1 MLLDNP
7 QLLIIA
13 GGNGAGKSTFS
24 KDLSSVDAFI
34 FDADKEIAK
43 IEERY
48 PGLPAESISY
58 AVDQYFLD
66 CVDSALTNS
75 RDFTIE
81 TNFRDAGLMN
91 IVNRFQENGYT
102 ISMVYLGL
110 SDIQQSMDRVTA
122 RVAGGGH
129 FVDTDSIRYNFE
141 EGLKNLVYFADR
153 FDNVE
158 FIDASGGLNELKSL
172 LSVQNRQLI
181 FFADY
186 PPEWAEQRLS
196 QISWHFSPPAP
207 DRDDDMEIRRGPRR

>member
-43 IEERY
+43 IEARY

-122 RVAGGGH
+122 RVAGSGH

-186 PPEWAEQRLS
+186 PPEWAKQSLA
-196 QISWHFSPPAP
+196 QISRHFSPHAP
-207 DRDDDMEIRRGPRR
+207 DRDDDMEIKRGPRR

>member
-1 MLLDNP
+1 
-7 QLLIIA
+7 
-13 GGNGAGKSTFS
+13 
-24 KDLSSVDAFI
+24 VDAFI

-43 IEERY
+43 IEARY

-81 TNFRDAGLMN
+81 TNFRDVGLMN

-141 EGLKNLVYFADR
+141 EGLKNLIYYAGR

-158 FIDASGGLNELKSL
+158 FIDASGSLYELKSL
-172 LSVQNRQLI
+172 LSAQNRQLV
-181 FFADY
+181 FLTED
-186 PPEWAEQRLS
+186 PPEWAKQSLA
-196 QISWHFSPPAP
+196 QISRHFSPPAP

>member
-1 MLLDNP
+1 MLLYNP

-43 IEERY
+43 IEARY

-58 AVDQYFLD
+58 AVDQFFLD
-66 CVDSALTNS
+66 CVEDALKKGT
-75 RDFTIE
+75 DFTIE

-91 IVNRFQENGYT
+91 TVSRFQENGYT
-102 ISMVYLGL
+102 VSLVYLGL
-110 SDIQQSMDRVTA
+110 SDSQQSMDRVTA
-122 RVAGGGH
+122 RVTGGGH

-141 EGLKNLVYFADR
+141 EGLKNLIYFVAR

-158 FIDASGGLNELKSL
+158 FIDASGSLYELKSL
-172 LSVQNRQLI
+172 LSVQNRQLV
-181 FFADY
+181 FLTDD
-186 PPEWAEQRLS
+186 PPEWAKQSLA
-196 QISWHFSPPAP
+196 QISRHFSPHAP

>member
-1 MLLDNP
+1 
-7 QLLIIA
+7 
-13 GGNGAGKSTFS
+13 
-24 KDLSSVDAFI
+24 VDAFI

-43 IEERY
+43 IEARY

-66 CVDSALTNS
+66 CADSALTNS

-81 TNFRDAGLMN
+81 TNFRDASWLN

-141 EGLKNLVYFADR
+141 EGLKNLVYYAGR

-158 FIDASGGLNELKSL
+158 FIDASGGLYELKSL
-172 LSVQNRQLI
+172 FSVQNRQLI

-186 PPEWAEQRLS
+186 SPKWAKQSLA
-196 QISWHFSPPAP
+196 QISRHFNPPAP
-207 DRDDDMEIRRGPRR
+207 DRDNEMEISRGPRR

>member
-43 IEERY
+43 IEARY

-66 CVDSALTNS
+66 CVDNVLKKGT
-75 RDFTIE
+75 DFTIE

-91 IVNRFQENGYT
+91 TVSRFQENGYT
-102 ISMVYLGL
+102 VSMVYLCL

-141 EGLKNLVYFADR
+141 EGLKNLTYFAGR

-158 FIDASGGLNELKSL
+158 FIDASGSLYELKSL
-172 LSVQNRQLI
+172 LSVQNRQLV
-181 FFADY
+181 FLADY
-186 PPEWAEQRLS
+186 PPEWAEQTLS
-196 QISWHFSPPAP
+196 QISRHFSPPAP
-207 DRDDDMEIRRGPRR
+207 DRDDDMDIRRGPGR